1 MKPSDYA
8 KQYAN
13 KYPEI
18 PTSTL
23 ARKLFNENPGVFESE
38 GTARQSIRYVRGQ
51 RSGGQTKSGLC
62 KVTPNPIKCAPIGAV
77 NQYTLPVGIRQGHT
91 PVNIKGPRK
100 ILIISDMHV
109 PYHSEKALDLA
120 IEDGMKFGCDTI
132 YLNGDQLDFYQLS
145 RFVRDPKMRRPKQ
158 ERDTLWEIMDVLE
171 KLFPYKFWKKAN
183 HEVRWDVA
191 LFTQAKEFC
200 EFEEFSLQSILDLDA
215 RGWVFVDSVQRCT
228 MGALNAFHGHEV
240 GKGTFAP
247 VYPARAL
254 FMRIKDSGFAGHWHQ
269 SSQYTDTRPLS
280 NDEHR
285 TQSTWIIGCT
295 CDLEPDYAP
304 INNWNHGHALV
315 DLHEDGSFEFHNR
328 RHIGKKVYPA

>member
-13 KYPEI
+13 KYPEMAI
-18 PTSTL
+18 RTL
-23 ARKLFNENPGVFESE
+23 GRKLHNENPGLYPTENAAISAV
-38 GTARQSIRYVRGQ
+38 GWVRGK
-51 RSGGQTKSGLC
+51 RKNSGGYTSKSAIPS
-62 KVTPNPIKCAPIGAV
+62 VATPKGANQHIPAGIK
-77 NQYTLPVGIRQGHT
+77 QGHT
-91 PVNIKGPRK
+91 PVGITCPRK

-120 IEDGMKFGCDTI
+120 IEDGVKFGCDTI

-145 RFVRDPKMRRPKQ
+145 RFVRDPKMRRPEQ
-158 ERDTLWEIMDVLE
+158 ERDTLWEIMDILE
-171 KLFPYKFWKKAN
+171 RQFAHRFFKVGN
-183 HEVRWDVA
+183 HEDRWDTA
-191 LFTQAKEFC
+191 LFTQAKEFAGFD
-200 EFEEFSLQSILDLDA
+200 EFRLEKILDLEG
-215 RGWVFVDSVQRCT
+215 RNWTIVQSKQRCT

-254 FMRIKDSGFAGHWHQ
+254 FMRVKDSAFAGHWHQ

-285 TQSTWIIGCT
+285 TQSTWIVGCT